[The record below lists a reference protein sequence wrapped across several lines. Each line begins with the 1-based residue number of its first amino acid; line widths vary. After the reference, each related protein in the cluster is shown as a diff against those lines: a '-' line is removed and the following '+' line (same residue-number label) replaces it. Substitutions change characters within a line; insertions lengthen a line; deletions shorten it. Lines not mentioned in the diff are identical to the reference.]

1 MGCPKAAHSSGFQR
15 IPHSRPSAPWSCPS
29 AVGLSAAPAYGGCAI
44 ARGQQVEKSRF
55 QAGGN
60 EMRFCLYKTINH
72 LLDFSSLKICEAEGK
87 DVADKGRLEG
97 LRLLL
102 PEGKDDS

>member
-1 MGCPKAAHSSGFQR
+1 
-15 IPHSRPSAPWSCPS
+15 
-29 AVGLSAAPAYGGCAI
+29 
-44 ARGQQVEKSRF
+44 
-55 QAGGN
+55 
-60 EMRFCLYKTINH
+60 MRFCLYKTINH